1 MPRRKAKYAK
11 LRKQIVAD
19 MKERGAYREV
29 DEHLIDLYINQ
40 IETID
45 GLQAEIDGDGVV
57 TKGER
62 GSEFVANPAL
72 VRLPSA
78 QAQLNSMQKTLGIGP
93 YGRKLTT
100 SQDVQ
105 KPKTE
110 TKVSQLRPRSRNKAN

>member
-1 MPRRKAKYAK
+1 MPRRKAKYTN
-11 LRKQIVAD
+11 LRKLIVAD
-19 MKERGAYREV
+19 LKERGAYREI
-29 DEHLIDLYINQ
+29 DDHLIDLYVNQ
-40 IETID
+40 VETVD
-45 GLQAEIDGDGVV
+45 ALQAEIDGDGVV

-78 QAQLNSMQKTLGIGP
+78 QAQLNSMQKALGIGP

-100 SQDVQ
+100 GQDVQ

-110 TKVSQLRPRSRNKAN
+110 SKVSQLRPRSRNKAN